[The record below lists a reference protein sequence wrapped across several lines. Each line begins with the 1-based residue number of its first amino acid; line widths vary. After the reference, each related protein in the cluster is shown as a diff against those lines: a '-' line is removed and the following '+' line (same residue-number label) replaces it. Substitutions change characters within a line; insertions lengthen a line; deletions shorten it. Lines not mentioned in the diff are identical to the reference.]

1 MRAFG
6 GVCVHASVA
15 VCVCEHLSSYFM
27 WPVAGACGCV
37 GACGLLVPG
46 PGLWSIFWSF
56 IHQLEIIPPKK
67 KFFIINLRL
76 YPPKSFLIFVMNE

>member
-1 MRAFG
+1 
-6 GVCVHASVA
+6 
-15 VCVCEHLSSYFM
+15 M

-76 YPPKSFLIFVMNE
+76 YPQKVF